1 VGQPNTAYLAIV
13 VGNAAQRTSR
23 PLDSCR
29 HQALS
34 RQVVVDES
42 DFFATARRAYDHGYN
57 LVPVVDAMTDNSAD
71 AHRHSVET
79 VFPRISEIATVSDVL
94 ALLNQRAS
102 LSQPQARKETT
113 DVKTKA

>member
-1 VGQPNTAYLAIV
+1 
-13 VGNAAQRTSR
+13 
-23 PLDSCR
+23 
-29 HQALS
+29 
-34 RQVVVDES
+34 
-42 DFFATARRAYDHGYN
+42 
-57 LVPVVDAMTDNSAD
+57 MTDSSAD

-79 VFPRISEIATVSDVL
+79 VFPRISEITTVSDVL